1 MAEQRPLVLINGQ
14 IQQLPTGDTV
24 AGGGA
29 ISELDVP
36 YNEETDFDD
45 VNDYIYKGFA
55 AVGEA
60 TSAATWRIQRIEF
73 IGADGDITKR
83 WANDDEGFVHIW
95 DNRVSLTY
103 T

>member
-1 MAEQRPLVLINGQ
+1 
-14 IQQLPTGDTV
+14 
-24 AGGGA
+24 
-29 ISELDVP
+29 VP

-55 AVGEA
+55 AVGSA
-60 TSAATWRIQRIEF
+60 TSSAVWRIQRIEF

-83 WANDDEGFVHIW
+83 WANDDEDFVHIW